1 MSTPSTPSAARTPLL
16 RLLQHAFH
24 AATAA
29 NAPGAPTP
37 DALAEQLV
45 AQSRR
50 RFMARTAQAGVL
62 LAAGSVL
69 SACADLAEPVAPR
82 GAATSAAQAA
92 KSGQP
97 RIVIVGGGMAGL
109 NCAYQLQKAGLVA
122 QVYEASNRLGGRIYT
137 ARNLMGQGLTTE
149 LGGEFI
155 DSGHRD
161 MLTLA
166 NEFGL
171 PLYDVES
178 ASETALIKDA
188 YFFNGRQY
196 SLSEI
201 ISAFQPYAQQIG
213 ADCRSLPNVITYDNL
228 TAAAAR
234 FDALSIAD
242 YFDSVGLTGLIRELL
257 DVAYVT
263 EFGRAISEQTAIN
276 FLWMFS
282 ADTHKGTFDI
292 FGISD
297 ERYKVQGGNSRVIE
311 ELAQRLPGQYTLGHR
326 LVAARRTAAGPYIL
340 TFEQPNGRRVE
351 VTADYA
357 VLTLPFTI
365 LRTLDLAGLTL
376 PTWKTQA
383 IQQLGY
389 GNNAKLML
397 DFNGRPWRERGYTG
411 YFFSD
416 QITQG
421 GWDSSQL
428 QPTSQGTF
436 TVYLGGQPAVDLGSG
451 SAQSHVN
458 EHLTVLEAAWP
469 GTRGRYNGRV
479 ERFHWP
485 THPYTRASYA
495 CYRVGQYS
503 TIAGAE
509 IKPVGQ
515 LYFAGEHCSAW
526 YQGYMNGAAETGR
539 MAAEGIAAAIRTG
552 STAAVLRQRLRLRAE
567 QLV

>member
-1 MSTPSTPSAARTPLL
+1 MTKPFTPSAARTPLL
-16 RLLQHAFH
+16 RMLQQVFR
-24 AATAA
+24 AASIATE
-29 NAPGAPTP
+29 PGAPSA
-37 DALAEQLV
+37 DELAEQLV

-50 RFMARTAQAGVL
+50 RFLARSAQAGVVL
-62 LAAGSVL
+62 GAGSLL
-69 SACADLAEPVAPR
+69 SACAELAEPVAPR
-82 GAATSAAQAA
+82 GSISAAQAA

-97 RIVIVGGGMAGL
+97 RIVVVGGGMAGL

-122 QVYEASNRLGGRIYT
+122 QVYEGSNRLGGRIYT
-137 ARNLMGQGLTTE
+137 ARNFMGQGLTTE

-166 NEFGL
+166 SEFGL

-188 YFFNGRQY
+188 YFFNGRHY

-228 TAAAAR
+228 TPAAAR
-234 FDALSIAD
+234 FDAMSIAG
-242 YFDSVGLTGLIRELL
+242 YFDSVGLTGVIRELL
-257 DVAYVT
+257 DVAYET
-263 EFGRAISEQTAIN
+263 EYGQPISQQTAIN
-276 FLWMFS
+276 FLWLFS
-282 ADTHKGTFDI
+282 ADTHKGSFDI
-292 FGISD
+292 FGSSD
-297 ERYKVQGGNSRVIE
+297 ERYKVQGGNSRLIE
-311 ELAQRLPGQYTLGHR
+311 ELAQRLLGHYTLSHR
-326 LVAARRTAAGPYIL
+326 LVAARKTAAGPYVL
-340 TFEQPNGRRVE
+340 TFEQPSGTRVE

-357 VLTLPFTI
+357 VLTLPFTL
-365 LRTLDLAGLTL
+365 LRTLDLTGLSL
-376 PTWKTQA
+376 PAWKAQA

-397 DFNGRPWRERGYTG
+397 GFNGRPWRERGYTG

-416 QITQG
+416 TATQG

-428 QPTSQGTF
+428 QPTTQGTF
-436 TVYLGGQPAVDLGSG
+436 TVYLGGQAAVNLGSG
-451 SAQSHVN
+451 SPQSHVST
-458 EHLTVLEAAWP
+458 HLAVLEAAWP
-469 GTRGRYNGRV
+469 GTQGRYNGRV

-485 THPYTRASYA
+485 THPFTRASYA

-509 IKPVGQ
+509 GRPVGR

-526 YQGYMNGAAETGR
+526 YQGFMNGAAETGR
-539 MAAEGIAAAIRTG
+539 EAAEGIAAAIRTG
-552 STAAVLRQRLRLRAE
+552 NTAAVLRQRLRHRA
-567 QLV
+567 QHLA